1 MVGPQPT
8 DRSGIAEYA
17 AGLVDMLR
25 DCGLSVETVTV
36 ADVEQKGASQ
46 IVASL
51 RAADAVVYQMGNHPT
66 FHGWMLPLMAAVP
79 GIVHL
84 HDLVLHH
91 MAAGVLSDAGRLD
104 SASYGGLLEKWHS
117 TSQVRAA
124 TVALRIGTPIW
135 SRAQVV
141 DYPLHQVATQYAT
154 EMVVHSRYSA
164 DRIAKDFP
172 WLPIT
177 VVPQLYP
184 IVAPHR
190 VRGRLNTIALLGG
203 GQVNR
208 RFDWVVQALAMIDE
222 VLDEPLTLEIAGD
235 VEPAVASQLEAL
247 TGLRNVRLINH
258 GRVDDENF
266 WKVFERADLM
276 IALRQP
282 TMGEASAVVSK
293 AMQAGL
299 PTIVSDHGWYAEL
312 PGCVKK
318 IVPDNDCVIALAE
331 LLPHLAQYP
340 ESYARW
346 AEECADSAGRPS
358 LAPIAAAEQYAR
370 LLRTHRV
377 FSDFRDRVADAIAS
391 MRVDANSPLGS
402 ELQRIDVRAG
412 LRGDRWVDAALAVLD
427 DQKLDSHARITGETV
442 GPYPYTEP
450 LPDTAFQGSAAVVDA
465 DISVV
470 EASNVIPLRVQLT
483 NEGDFPWLS
492 PSDHTIKPF
501 GIYLGYFWHS
511 SDPSLEQVEQ
521 ARHFLEDVVRPSSS
535 GIHEIIIR
543 APDVPGEYQL
553 EIDLVQ
559 ESVCWFKYKG
569 FTPARASVQ
578 VEAASP

>member
-312 PGCVKK
+312 PGCVKRSF
-318 IVPDNDCVIALAE
+318 P
-331 LLPHLAQYP
+331 
-340 ESYARW
+340 
-346 AEECADSAGRPS
+346 
-358 LAPIAAAEQYAR
+358 
-370 LLRTHRV
+370 T
-377 FSDFRDRVADAIAS
+377 
-391 MRVDANSPLGS
+391 M
-402 ELQRIDVRAG
+402 
-412 LRGDRWVDAALAVLD
+412 
-427 DQKLDSHARITGETV
+427 TV
-442 GPYPYTEP
+442 
-450 LPDTAFQGSAAVVDA
+450 
-465 DISVV
+465 
-470 EASNVIPLRVQLT
+470 
-483 NEGDFPWLS
+483 
-492 PSDHTIKPF
+492 
-501 GIYLGYFWHS
+501 
-511 SDPSLEQVEQ
+511 
-521 ARHFLEDVVRPSSS
+521 
-535 GIHEIIIR
+535 
-543 APDVPGEYQL
+543 
-553 EIDLVQ
+553 
-559 ESVCWFKYKG
+559 
-569 FTPARASVQ
+569 
-578 VEAASP
+578 